1 LRFAVKWVTLQK
13 IHQKMK
19 AIAVEKSGG
28 NRFPK
33 TYTLSE
39 YLLKEDRSVE
49 KHEFYNGQI
58 IPMAGA
64 KFRHNQIS
72 GNIITAINMAVMS
85 LEKYWV
91 LNSDQKIYIE
101 PKNIVV
107 YPDVVVVCETL
118 QFWNHR
124 EDTIINP
131 LLIVEILSKSTRK
144 YDRSDKFMIYQTL
157 PSFKEYI
164 LIESNE
170 VHVESWFKTTDNTWN
185 KWIANDLQTSIAF
198 RALEVEIPLAAIYRR
213 IF

>member
-1 LRFAVKWVTLQK
+1 
-13 IHQKMK
+13 
-19 AIAVEKSGG
+19 
-28 NRFPK
+28 
-33 TYTLSE
+33 
-39 YLLKEDRSVE
+39 
-49 KHEFYNGQI
+49 
-58 IPMAGA
+58 MAGA

-101 PKNIVV
+101 PKNIIV

-118 QFWNHR
+118 QFWNNR
-124 EDTIINP
+124 EDIIVNP

-157 PSFKEYI
+157 PSFQEYI

-185 KWIANDLQTSIAF
+185 KWIANDLQKSIAF